1 MKLTHEI
8 TKAENS
14 SVKLSITVAKKEL
27 AQTYND
33 KIANYAKT
41 IQIPGFRKGKAPVS
55 VLERK
60 FGDSIKAECAGDII
74 EKSLEEVFAE
84 LDKEKSDNR
93 PLPYS
98 QPELDGEKLPE
109 FDVTK
114 DFSFTVK
121 YDVLPIVKVTDLSG
135 IEIKEPQ
142 VKVGEAEI
150 KEELDAI
157 RERNAMV
164 LDKKDNEA
172 AVKGDIATITYSE
185 LDDKNMIIEGSTRE
199 GFVFTIGSGENIYK
213 IDDDI
218 IGMKVNESKD
228 ITKTYDK
235 DDSDK
240 ELAGKTK
247 KIRVTITALK
257 VRNLPELDDELAQ
270 DVSEKYKTLDDMKAD
285 IKNKLE
291 TACKTRVQEMKATDL
306 VEKLV
311 EKYPMEIPASML
323 RMELESRWRMMA
335 QRFQIPVEQLEKMIT
350 SSGQTKESM
359 LAEWKDESEKML
371 KGRIIVESLLK
382 DRNIEVSDAE
392 IEAEYEKIASGTQMS
407 VEDVKKHYED
417 ANRKEYLIDDIKEQK
432 LYEQLF
438 SEVKVSK
445 GEKKTFAE
453 IFNR

>member
-60 FGDSIKAECAGDII
+60 FGDSIKSECAGDII

-98 QPELDGEKLPE
+98 QPELVDEKLPE
-109 FDVTK
+109 FDISK

-121 YDVLPIVKVTDLSG
+121 YDVLPVVKVTDLSG

-142 VKVGEAEI
+142 VKVGDAEI
-150 KEELDAI
+150 KEELEAI
-157 RERNAMV
+157 RERNAVV
-164 LDKKDNEA
+164 LDKKDNEQ

-185 LDDKNMIIEGSTRE
+185 LDDKNLIIDGTTRE

-228 ITKTYDK
+228 ITKSYDK

-247 KIRVTITALK
+247 KIRVTVTALK
-257 VRNLPELDDELAQ
+257 IRNLPELDDELAQ

-291 TACKTRVQEMKATDL
+291 TACKTRIQEIKSNDL
-306 VEKLV
+306 VEQLV
-311 EKYPMEIPASML
+311 NKYPMDVPASML
-323 RMELESRWRMMA
+323 KMELESRWRMMA
-335 QRFQIPVEQLEKMIT
+335 QRFQIPTEQLEKMIT

-371 KGRIIVESLLK
+371 KGRIIIESLLK
-382 DRNIEVSDAE
+382 DRTIEITDAE